1 MIKKLLEKELKTYQ
15 EYQAAQ
21 TTANRLRAKWK
32 NILEEVHKEVE
43 GGL

>member
-1 MIKKLLEKELKTYQ
+1 MKKLLEKELKAYQ

-32 NILEEVHKEVE
+32 NALEELHTEV
-43 GGL
+43 LK